1 MLMLILERYGVPTK
15 LRSSIERMYKYLK
28 IVLKTGKAKAEMNH
42 TVGVIQGDCMAPVLF
57 LLMMMEFSETLAIKL
72 KDMGLNM
79 LLLRTQKNSP
89 HDSGSLNEKLTKT
102 FSEGV
107 LLELLNVLYV
117 DDGAF
122 TSEYR
127 KQLTLVA
134 QLIFDHFKRFGL
146 EMHIGRVGKSSE
158 T

>member
-1 MLMLILERYGVPTK
+1 
-15 LRSSIERMYKYLK
+15 
-28 IVLKTGKAKAEMNH
+28 
-42 TVGVIQGDCMAPVLF
+42 
-57 LLMMMEFSETLAIKL
+57 
-72 KDMGLNM
+72 MGLNM
-79 LLLRTQKNSP
+79 LFLCTRKNSP
-89 HDSGSLNEKLTKT
+89 RRSGSLKGQLPKI